1 MYVLVQHDISR
12 PADFWGPADGM
23 QLPPG
28 LQLHHTFSN
37 KDGSRAVCLWEGDS
51 IETVRS
57 FIENAVGRVSR
68 NEYFQV
74 PNREGVVN
82 PRLSTESS
90 RA

>member
-12 PADFWGPADGM
+12 PADFWGPAESA
-23 QLPPG
+23 QLPAG
-28 LQLHHTFSN
+28 LKIHHTFAN
-37 KDGSRAVCLWEGDS
+37 KDGTRAACLWEADS
-51 IETVRS
+51 VESVRS

-82 PRLSTESS
+82 PTLPTQSS